1 MYKQS
6 EIKKVNKIFRSL
18 GNERRLRILSLLLK
32 EGPMS
37 VSNVSEKI
45 NLSLKSTSKH
55 LVILDRAGF
64 ISGRQHGLNRIYE
77 IEEEIRKILT
87 FFFKSFT

>member
-45 NLSLKSTSKH
+45 NLSLN
-55 LVILDRAGF
+55 RAGF
-64 ISGRQHGLNRIYE
+64 ISGRQYGLNRIYE